1 VLVTILFYAFGLVL
15 LAAALGVILTRN
27 PVHSALCLVV
37 TFFTAAA
44 IWLLAEAE
52 FLAIVLVLVYV
63 GAVMVLFLFVVM
75 MLDVDIEALRSGF
88 TRHVWLGLATAIV
101 LALEIVGVVVARG
114 LGPDVHMKSGMA
126 PVEAGA
132 SNATELGTALYTKYF
147 YPFEL
152 AAVLLLVAIIAAIVL
167 TMQHRKGLKVQDVG
181 AQVATRREDRI
192 RVLQMPAENRQARN
206 GQPETVP
213 SEKGP

>member
-1 VLVTILFYAFGLVL
+1 VLVTILFYAFGLAL
-15 LAAALGVILTRN
+15 LAAALGVITLRN

-44 IWLLAEAE
+44 IWLLVQAE

-75 MLDVDIEALRSGF
+75 MLDIDIEALRSGF
-88 TRHVWLGLATAIV
+88 TRHVWLGIATAAV

-114 LGPDVHMKSGMA
+114 LGSHLEMKTGMA
-126 PVEAGA
+126 PVAADA

-167 TMQHRKGLKVQDVG
+167 TMQHRRGLKVQDVN
-181 AQVATRREDRI
+181 AQVATRSQDRV
-192 RVLQMPAENRQARN
+192 RVLQMP
-206 GQPETVP
+206 V
-213 SEKGP
+213 EKRE